1 MKKKCVL
8 RKHLVTAAAVML
20 LLMQTMPAYAYFDR
34 GTVSVSLGQS
44 EIDLTSGDG
53 ANVSVSFSPSSSDQ
67 LPGCGMPECPQSCGE
82 KNCLDANNNCTCGG
96 TTYSTYYTTADVSSS
111 DTSVASASYDGS
123 GNIAVHANGP
133 GSAVI
138 TVTAS
143 LRQYTSSSTSMTVN
157 VSEGSQQN
165 GDSGDN
171 SSDTGTGVQAS
182 GGSST
187 DTATIAVGS
196 SDAASSQS
204 AGEDTQTPAEAASAA
219 ASSQSTSVISSDK
232 GKITFQDIQD
242 GPMGSDIFKEIM
254 GKKEYADFQKK
265 DASGNILYSWEFCGS
280 DVTSDDDLDM
290 NITVSKTAGSSV
302 MNAAGGADALYL
314 SFAASG
320 TFPGKAV
327 INIRVSDYYQNGDKL
342 TLYYYNPDTKKAE
355 LVSSDLE
362 VVNGY
367 VTVEISHASD
377 YFMTNGEIAVKTG
390 VTLIGKALIVLVIL
404 AAILAAV
411 LVVMHKRRTAEGTEQ
426 K

>member
-1 MKKKCVL
+1 MKKKCVV
-8 RKHLVTAAAVML
+8 RKYLVTAAAVL
-20 LLMQTMPAYAYFDR
+20 LFLMQTIPAYAYFDR

-44 EIDLTSGDG
+44 EVDLTSGDG
-53 ANVSVSFSPSSSDQ
+53 ANVTVSFSPSSSDQ

-143 LRQYTSSSTSMTVN
+143 LRQYTSSSASMTVN
-157 VSEGSQQN
+157 VAESSQQN
-165 GDSGDN
+165 GNAGDESN
-171 SSDTGTGVQAS
+171 DTGVQAS
-182 GGSST
+182 DGSGT
-187 DTATIAVGS
+187 GTATIVVGNNDTAS
-196 SDAASSQS
+196 SQTADGGDQTSAGAASS
-204 AGEDTQTPAEAASAA
+204 AAQGQGS
-219 ASSQSTSVISSDK
+219 SVINSDK
-232 GKITFQDIQD
+232 GKITFQEIKD
-242 GPMGSDIFKEIM
+242 GPMGSDLFKEIM

-265 DASGNILYSWEFCGS
+265 DASGNILYSWEFCGT

-290 NITVSKTAGSSV
+290 NITVSKTAGGSV
-302 MNAAGGADALYL
+302 MEAAGGADALYL

-327 INIRVSDYYQNGDKL
+327 INLRVSDYYQNGDKL

-367 VTVEISHASD
+367 VTIEISHASD
-377 YFMTNGEIAVKTG
+377 YFMTNGEIAAKTG
-390 VTLIGKALIVLVIL
+390 GSLIWKALAVLAVL
-404 AAILAAV
+404 AAVLAAV
-411 LVVMHKRRTAEGTEQ
+411 LVVMHKRRTAEETE
-426 K
+426 KK